1 MKTYKQLLCNLLTSG
16 SLLFSITLGIG
27 TALSQEPN
35 SIDILTQF
43 YATGWMGDGEL
54 GTTYVNLTEASE
66 DTPHSE
72 PYCVKIEYIKFGND
86 GWAGIY
92 WQNEPDN
99 WGEEPGENLSKHGF
113 QAIVFWARGAKGG
126 EIVEFKA
133 GGINTPGKKYKDSF
147 KVGLGKIA
155 LQKEWKRYVID
166 LKGEDLSSVI
176 GAFCWVAN
184 RPSNPKGLTFY
195 LDDIRFVSS
204 LADITPKVEKK

>member
-1 MKTYKQLLCNLLTSG
+1 MESYKQLPCNLLVLG
-16 SLLFSITLGIG
+16 SLLFSTTLS
-27 TALSQEPN
+27 TEFARTQALS
-35 SIDILTQF
+35 SVDILKQF

-54 GTTYVNLTEASE
+54 GATYLNLTEASE
-66 DTPHSE
+66 DNPHSE

-86 GWAGIY
+86 GWAGTY

-99 WGEEPGENLSKHGF
+99 WGDERGEDLSKRDF
-113 QAIVFWARGAKGG
+113 QTITFWAKGAKGG
-126 EIVEFKA
+126 EIVEFKT

-147 KVGLGKIA
+147 NVGLGKIT

-166 LKGEDLSSVI
+166 LNGEDLSSVI

-184 RPSNPKGLTFY
+184 KPGNPKGLTFY

-204 LADITPKVEKK
+204 VEDMKLKAEKK